1 MATSTP
7 PVFPAASSAW
17 QTPPLWWG
25 ASVQPATTA
34 QPPPPLLLNS
44 PALGAPTDHREGV
57 SSSQTAPP
65 VSQVRRQ
72 GRTLPH
78 THWSASSLLVRAG
91 LRPGLER
98 GAGHSPQCISPTF
111 AGWGAVPI
119 RSLPPNSWGPCLSLF
134 PAGSYCLLPGLAAVS
149 GPCSAGFHCTRGA
162 SVPNPTDGITGDLC
176 PPGHFCP
183 QGSPRPTPCPP
194 GGSPMGQHQQCGS
207 ALGSGEGRGMEARPW
222 GAS

>member
-7 PVFPAASSAW
+7 PVFSAASSAW

-65 VSQVRRQ
+65 ASQVRRQ
-72 GRTLPH
+72 GRTPPH
-78 THWSASSLLVRAG
+78 TYWSASSLLVRAG
-91 LRPGLER
+91 LRPGSER

-111 AGWGAVPI
+111 AGWGADPI
-119 RSLPPNSWGPCLSLF
+119 RSLPPQFLGTLSFPLPCRLLLSA
-134 PAGSYCLLPGLAAVS
+134 AGAGGRVRALQCRIPLHS
-149 GPCSAGFHCTRGA
+149 GS
-162 SVPNPTDGITGDLC
+162 I
-176 PPGHFCP
+176 CP
-183 QGSPRPTPCPP
+183 QS
-194 GGSPMGQHQQCGS
+194 H
-207 ALGSGEGRGMEARPW
+207 
-222 GAS
+222 